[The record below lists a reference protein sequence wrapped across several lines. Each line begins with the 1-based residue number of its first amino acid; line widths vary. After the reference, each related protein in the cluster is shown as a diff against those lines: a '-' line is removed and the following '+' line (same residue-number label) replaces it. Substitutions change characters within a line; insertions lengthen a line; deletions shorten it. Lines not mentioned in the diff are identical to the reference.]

1 MLISIKEN
9 EKQIMENLLSQNMNF
24 TYEFFIT
31 VLKKSLNSY
40 FQTIKVEDIKDF
52 YYNFL
57 EESKPQNIF
66 SKW

>member
-9 EKQIMENLLSQNMNF
+9 EKQIMDNLLSQNMNF
-24 TYEFFIT
+24 SYEFFVT

-40 FQTIKVEDIKDF
+40 FQIMKVEDIKDF

-57 EESKPQNIF
+57 EESKP
-66 SKW
+66 